1 MEREM
6 FKVPLTVNAVNHGFK
21 IGVKVY
27 EDKLSF
33 SDKWH
38 VGGANELQAD
48 IYGFIAETVVDEFFG
63 QPLPALTKQKNDL
76 FDLTLG
82 GLNIDVKKVGYSRF
96 SARTKITLNKK
107 QTLRKMKYIDAFLF
121 CTFNGAFDQKMVKVD
136 TKDGDW
142 EVLEVWLPQPIAS
155 HLWLIGWIKSGEI
168 EEKSRIYV
176 WKDKSGKPRDES
188 FWLKEED
195 LRDVKELI
203 E

>member
-6 FKVPLTVNAVNHGFK
+6 FKIPLTVKAVNHGFN

-27 EDKLSF
+27 NDKLSF
-33 SDKWH
+33 PDKWH

-48 IYGFIAETVVDEFFG
+48 IYGFIAETAVDEFFG

-76 FDLTLG
+76 FDLKLG

-96 SARTKITLNKK
+96 STRTKITLNKK
-107 QTLRKMKYIDAFLF
+107 QTLRKMKFIDAFLF
-121 CTFNGAFDQKMVKVD
+121 CTFNGEFDRKKVQVN
-136 TKDGDW
+136 TKDGGWD
-142 EVLEVWLPQPIAS
+142 VLEVYIPSPIAS
-155 HLWLIGWIKSGEI
+155 HLWLIGWIKSEDV
-168 EEKSRIYV
+168 ESKSRIYV
-176 WKDKSGKPRDES
+176 WKDRDGKPRDES
-188 FWLKEED
+188 YWLKEED